1 MALLTI
7 TEPVAGYLHATI
19 DNPPLN
25 LFDPDL
31 VTELNTALTRWETDP
46 AVKVVVFD
54 SANPDYFIAHV
65 DLLRADGFDRSP
77 QPATGLAVWP
87 DVAVRL
93 ERAPFLTI
101 CSIRGRARGVGS
113 EFALAMDL
121 RFASRENA
129 ILCHPEVGFGF
140 IPGGGG
146 SERLALN
153 TGRARALE
161 IIIGA
166 MDFDADTAERYG
178 WINRAVPDAR
188 LDAFVGALAARVAGF
203 DRAAIAA
210 AKATLNSH
218 GGLPDIEWFTATED
232 SFYRL
237 LGDPGVQR
245 RIGDFLG
252 AGLQQPGDFELNLA
266 DRIEKLLEN
275 NDDGEA
281 A

>member
-1 MALLTI
+1 MALLKI
-7 TEPVAGYLHATI
+7 TEPAPGYKHATI

-31 VTELNTALTRWETDP
+31 VDELNTALSKWEADDE
-46 AVKVVVFD
+46 VKVVVFD
-54 SANPDYFIAHV
+54 SADPLYFIAHV
-65 DLLRADGFDRSP
+65 DLLRADGFDRTP
-77 QPATGLAVWP
+77 QFTTGLAVWP

-93 ERAPFLTI
+93 EQAPFLTI
-101 CSIRGRARGVGS
+101 CAIRGRARGVGS

-121 RFASRENA
+121 RFASRESA

-166 MDFDADTAERYG
+166 MDYDADTAERYG
-178 WINRAVPDAR
+178 WINRALPDAE
-188 LDAFVGALAARVAGF
+188 LDAFVDRLATRVAGF
-203 DRAAIAA
+203 DRAAITA

-218 GGLPDIEWFTATED
+218 GGLPDIDWFTATED
-232 SFYRL
+232 RFYRL
-237 LGDPGVQR
+237 LADPVVQG
-245 RIGDFLG
+245 RIAGFLR
-252 AGLQQPGDFELNLA
+252 AGFQQVGDFELNLA
-266 DRIEKLLEN
+266 DRIT
-275 NDDGEA
+275 A
-281 A
+281 RH

>member
-1 MALLTI
+1 MSALLTVR
-7 TEPVAGYLHATI
+7 EPVPGYHHATI

-31 VTELNTALTRWETDP
+31 VAELVAFVAQLDEDGTA
-46 AVKVVVFD
+46 KVVVFD
-54 SANPDYFIAHV
+54 SANPDFFIAHV
-65 DLLRADGFDRSP
+65 DLLRSDEFDRTP

-87 DVAVRL
+87 DLAARL
-93 ERAPFLTI
+93 EQAPYLVI

-113 EFALAMDL
+113 EFALAADL

-161 IIIGA
+161 VIVGA
-166 MDFDADTAERYG
+166 RDFTADVAERYG
-178 WINRAVPDAR
+178 WINRALPDGE
-188 LDAFVGALAARVAGF
+188 LDGFVAGLATRIAGF

-218 GGLPDIEWFTATED
+218 GGLPDLAWFTATENR
-232 SFYRL
+232 FYEL
-237 LGDPGVQR
+237 LADPAVQQR
-245 RIGDFLG
+245 VVGFLELG
-252 AGLQQPGDFELNLA
+252 MQRPGDFELNLPDSIA
-266 DRIEKLLEN
+266 VRRT
-275 NDDGEA
+275 
-281 A
+281 

>member
-1 MALLTI
+1 MSNLLI
-7 TEPVAGYLHATI
+7 VTEPVPGYHHVTI

-31 VTELNTALTRWETDP
+31 VAELVEFVARFDDDDS
-46 AVKVVVFD
+46 VKVVVFD
-54 SANPDYFIAHV
+54 SANPDFFIAHV
-65 DLLRADGFDRSP
+65 DLIRSGEFDRTP

-87 DVAVRL
+87 DLAARL
-93 ERAPFLTI
+93 EQAPFLTI

-113 EFALAMDL
+113 EFALATDL
-121 RFASRENA
+121 RFASREKA

-166 MDFDADTAERYG
+166 EDFSADTAERYG
-178 WINRAVPDAR
+178 WINRALPDAD
-188 LDAFVGALAARVAGF
+188 LDTFVSGLATRVAGF
-203 DRAAIAA
+203 DRAAVAA

-218 GGLPDIEWFTATED
+218 GGIPELAWFTATED
-232 SFYRL
+232 RFYEL
-237 LGDPGVQR
+237 LGNPAVQQR
-245 RIGDFLG
+245 VAGFLQRG
-252 AGLQQPGDFELNLA
+252 MQQPGDFELNLA
-266 DRIEKLLEN
+266 DSIVERTT
-275 NDDGEA
+275 
-281 A
+281 